1 MMHDWTLLTI
11 MVDWLDSTVRI
22 AFRNRKSQEVFLMAE
37 GLTNLRVPKRE
48 EWGGSVSVN
57 EVDGPKV
64 LQNGSL
70 YFSIQMQSGDK
81 IEMEARSIS
90 LPDG

>member
-1 MMHDWTLLTI
+1 MMHDWTLLTLI
-11 MVDWLDSTVRI
+11 VDWANGTITI
-22 AFRNRKSQEVFLMAE
+22 AFRNCQSQEVFLIAE
-37 GLTNLRVPKRE
+37 GLIDLRVPKRE

-70 YFSIQMQSGDK
+70 YFSIEMQSGDK